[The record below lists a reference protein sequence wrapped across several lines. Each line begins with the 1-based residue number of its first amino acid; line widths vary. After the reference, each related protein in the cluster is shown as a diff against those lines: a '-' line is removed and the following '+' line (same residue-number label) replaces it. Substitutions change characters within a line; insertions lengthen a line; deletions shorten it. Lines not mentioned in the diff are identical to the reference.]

1 MTPTHL
7 CRIIS
12 AIMLSSL
19 EGSAAFF
26 PQFCQIW
33 LLSESSFKDD
43 KVPMNSSTRG
53 QKALPELIEER
64 VPSSATSAIRCL
76 RHCLLRYP
84 FVRQWK
90 SSPEPVCQQQ
100 SGTVTSSQS
109 QAVVEQG
116 HCQKVCSK
124 VVTRGSLKEPGEG
137 TIDLLML
144 MQSDKWGARW
154 LGNREKGSA
163 SSWAGMQCIL
173 HSPQK
178 VRKSRNAFLMWSNRL
193 RLRSGKGSTTLQ
205 ATPAS
210 YPLAQRELES
220 TSQHSV
226 LLTHQHP
233 QNASDS
239 TCVQPEQGMQI
250 IGAKATVPS
259 NLTHFV

>member
-1 MTPTHL
+1 
-7 CRIIS
+7 
-12 AIMLSSL
+12 
-19 EGSAAFF
+19 
-26 PQFCQIW
+26 
-33 LLSESSFKDD
+33 
-43 KVPMNSSTRG
+43 MNSSTRG
-53 QKALPELIEER
+53 WKALPELTEER
-64 VPSSATSAIRCL
+64 VPSSATSAIRRL

-109 QAVVEQG
+109 QAVVERG

-144 MQSDKWGARW
+144 MQSDKWGACW

-178 VRKSRNAFLMWSNRL
+178 VRKSRNAFLLWSNRL
-193 RLRSGKGSTTLQ
+193 RLRSGKGSTQNTDPCKL
-205 ATPAS
+205 PAS
-210 YPLAQRELES
+210 SER
-220 TSQHSV
+220 
-226 LLTHQHP
+226 
-233 QNASDS
+233 
-239 TCVQPEQGMQI
+239 
-250 IGAKATVPS
+250 ATVHIPALRS
-259 NLTHFV
+259 PDTSVPAKCFRQHLCTARAGHANHRRKGNCSF